1 MAPKQGV
8 LVHDPKDA
16 CASTTP
22 RGASLRSVN
31 GNSRWDRKGWW
42 CQSMWMREG
51 VGATSLVHPDLV
63 RDTHY
68 LTFDRSQTDAVPSAV
83 LVKTKRFTC

>member
-1 MAPKQGV
+1 
-8 LVHDPKDA
+8 
-16 CASTTP
+16 
-22 RGASLRSVN
+22 
-31 GNSRWDRKGWW
+31 
-42 CQSMWMREG
+42 MWMREG
-51 VGATSLVHPDLV
+51 VGATSLVDPDLV